1 MPFLKIRFLE
11 CGTGEKL
18 LSTITIPLNIV
29 GIIAKH
35 IPDQIIRI
43 IYDKNDPLSGS
54 VAVNMH
60 TIAQT
65 VNVVLREIEAGRRK
79 GEVKGVIAEIEME
92 PTQVKDIQE
101 KMNVSKVVFS
111 VEES

>member
-1 MPFLKIRFLE
+1 MPFLKIRILE
-11 CGTGEKL
+11 CGTEEKL

-43 IYDKNDPLSGS
+43 IYDKNDPASGS
-54 VAVNMH
+54 VAVNMR

-65 VNVVLREIEAGRRK
+65 VNAVLREIEAGRRAR
-79 GEVKGVIAEIEME
+79 EVKGVIAEVELA
-92 PTQVKDIQE
+92 PAQVKDIQE
-101 KMNVSKVVFS
+101 KMTASKVIFS

>member
-1 MPFLKIRFLE
+1 MPFLKIRILE
-11 CGTGEKL
+11 CGTEEKL

-35 IPDQIIRI
+35 IPNQIIRI
-43 IYDKNDPLSGS
+43 IYDKNDPASGS

-65 VNVVLREIEAGRRK
+65 VNEVLREIETDRRTR
-79 GEVKGVIAEIEME
+79 EAKGVIAEVEMA
-92 PTQVKDIQE
+92 PTQVKDVQE
-101 KMNVSKVVFS
+101 KMNVSKVIFS